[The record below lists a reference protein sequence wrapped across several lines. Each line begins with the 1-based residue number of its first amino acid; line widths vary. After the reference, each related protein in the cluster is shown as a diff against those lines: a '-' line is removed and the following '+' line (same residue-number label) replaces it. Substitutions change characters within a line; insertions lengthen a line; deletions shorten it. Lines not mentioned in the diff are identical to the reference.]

1 MESIAPGQT
10 YHYISA
16 MADMFSKTPSEK
28 GKKALEHYNSCW
40 SKVRFANY
48 DNDVACKLAAFEFYK
63 KV

>member
-16 MADMFSKTPSEK
+16 MADMFSKAPSEK
-28 GKKALEHYNSCW
+28 GEKALEHYNSCW
-40 SKVRFANY
+40 KKVVANY
-48 DNDVACKLAAFEFYK
+48 DNDVACKLAAFEVYK